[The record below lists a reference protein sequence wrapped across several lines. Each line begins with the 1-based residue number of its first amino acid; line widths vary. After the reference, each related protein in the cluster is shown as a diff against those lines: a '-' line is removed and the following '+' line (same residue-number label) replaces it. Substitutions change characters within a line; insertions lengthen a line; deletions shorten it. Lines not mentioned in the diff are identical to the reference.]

1 MMLIDH
7 NNNNIEISMSNNE
20 NILLKDRRAFTAR
33 QSMDALIGYARL
45 VMFYLDSRT
54 KKYIPGTEDSIMPD
68 CSVYL
73 VSSSFL

>member
-1 MMLIDH
+1 
-7 NNNNIEISMSNNE
+7 MSNNE

-45 VMFYLDSRT
+45 VMLDLGSRT
-54 KKYIPGTEDSIMPD
+54 KKYIRDTGDLIIPD
-68 CSVYL
+68 CLVCH